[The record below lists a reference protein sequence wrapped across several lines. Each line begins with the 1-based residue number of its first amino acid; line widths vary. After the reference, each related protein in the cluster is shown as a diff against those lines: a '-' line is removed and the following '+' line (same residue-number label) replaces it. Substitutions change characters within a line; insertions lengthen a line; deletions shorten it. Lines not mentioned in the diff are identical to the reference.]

1 MEKEWEEEV
10 GEEQEEGKEKE
21 EAMKTERDGRRRKG
35 ILHFSP

>member
-21 EAMKTERDGRRRKG
+21 EAMKKERDGRRRKG